1 MTASEVVWF
10 INHKYGEQA
19 YLVET
24 DEKILIFSR
33 VSKWIIFKNDFARFH
48 IYTLFHF
55 NDAEREHY
63 HIQNKSGN
71 IDYLVF
77 TAIVHDIENK
87 NNFTSW
93 QDFRKSWELYL
104 LGREVES
111 RAAAWDWITSPIDVK
126 AT

>member
-1 MTASEVVWF
+1 MTANEVVWF

-33 VSKWIIFKNDFARFH
+33 VSKWVIFKKDFERFH

-55 NDAEREHY
+55 NDTERKHY
-63 HIQNKSGN
+63 HAQDRSTN

-77 TAIVHDIENK
+77 RAIVHDNEYIN
-87 NNFTSW
+87 W
-93 QDFRKSWELYL
+93 QDFRKSWELFL
-104 LGREVES
+104 LGREIEC